1 MDTIPAAAIAA
12 SGSNYVRFSD
22 GTQLCWGTYT
32 CGKKITQVTVTFP
45 QSFLNTNYIFFAFS
59 DYNIHNI
66 NIYFKN
72 KSTTKMSCNIDSYD
86 TTYSSIDYS
95 YFAIG
100 RWK

>member
-45 QSFLNTNYIFFAFS
+45 QSFLNTNYIFYAFS
-59 DYNIHNI
+59 DGNIHNTTI
-66 NIYFKN
+66 NFRN
-72 KSTTKMSCNIDSYD
+72 KSTTKTLYSINEDD
-86 TTYSSIDYS
+86 TYYSSIDYS